1 MPKNDNE
8 EFKTKLA
15 LALIGD
21 CNLSTDE
28 LLAKIDECA
37 RNYSVIKM
45 QTTLPCAGDG
55 STTKYLMGKF
65 FENKVALGMNSDSIE
80 QYSLTVKQFL
90 EVLHIE
96 INLATNEDITR
107 FLTYCRA
114 VLGNKSATIGNKY
127 RHLSSIY
134 NFLYRYKYISEN
146 PIDLVDPPKVHSEKK
161 TPLTVREWENIK
173 LVCEHSKNPTKGT
186 RMLAMLNLLFDSGIR
201 VSEMCNIKFEDI
213 DFDQKSIR
221 IFGKGSKWRQVYFTD
236 RFLVRLAEYMKHRD
250 DVITDNGVT
259 QFASGTYLFVTLRKG
274 PDGTYGK
281 LRKDNVEQEFRDL
294 GKASG
299 VIRLHPHLVR
309 ATFATRLASNG
320 IQIDMIADLLGH
332 ADLHTIHRYV
342 IQSPASKS
350 QAVNSGM

>member
-90 EVLHIE
+90 EVMHME

-114 VLGNKSATIGNKY
+114 VLGNKSDTIGNKY
-127 RHLSSIY
+127 
-134 NFLYRYKYISEN
+134 
-146 PIDLVDPPKVHSEKK
+146 
-161 TPLTVREWENIK
+161 
-173 LVCEHSKNPTKGT
+173 
-186 RMLAMLNLLFDSGIR
+186 
-201 VSEMCNIKFEDI
+201 
-213 DFDQKSIR
+213 
-221 IFGKGSKWRQVYFTD
+221 
-236 RFLVRLAEYMKHRD
+236 
-250 DVITDNGVT
+250 
-259 QFASGTYLFVTLRKG
+259 
-274 PDGTYGK
+274 
-281 LRKDNVEQEFRDL
+281 
-294 GKASG
+294 
-299 VIRLHPHLVR
+299 
-309 ATFATRLASNG
+309 
-320 IQIDMIADLLGH
+320 
-332 ADLHTIHRYV
+332 
-342 IQSPASKS
+342 
-350 QAVNSGM
+350 